1 LLATLN
7 AKLKTTLSV
16 KLLQFSLYKV
26 KLWKINTANAP
37 KKRKPFTLGKNGRG
51 DNFGLFGISTITL
64 LNFVLKLLKIE
75 RMTYDFAIIGGG
87 IVGAATFYKLQQKYP
102 DKTIVLLEK
111 MAQLADHQTGHN
123 SGVIHSGLYY
133 KPGSLKAKNCIQG
146 RHELVAFAKEHGIAH
161 DVCGKVVVATDPSE
175 LPHMEKI
182 FQIGLENK
190 IEGIKRLTAEEVKE
204 HEPFVECIGGIWVP
218 VTGIIDFRGATEKM
232 VELALAIQAKS
243 ALKLQHEV
251 ERIEKGEKYSK
262 LVTNQG
268 TFEAEYLIFCAGLQA
283 DRLAKKDGVD
293 LKEKVVGFRGDY
305 YELTEQGKHK
315 VKNLIY
321 PVPNPDFPFLG
332 VHFTRM
338 TDGEI
343 ECGPNAVF
351 TFKREGYGKTDF
363 SLRDTWDALTYKGT
377 WRLFFQ
383 NMSFGINEYRRA
395 FSKKLFL
402 KTLQRMVPSLT
413 MDDLRPGRAGV
424 RALLLREDGDTRD
437 DFRIEYHGKS
447 IHVLNAPSP
456 AATASLAIGGYI
468 VEEAEKHFHLS

>member
-1 LLATLN
+1 MAFDI
-7 AKLKTTLSV
+7 AV
-16 KLLQFSLYKV
+16 
-26 KLWKINTANAP
+26 
-37 KKRKPFTLGKNGRG
+37 
-51 DNFGLFGISTITL
+51 
-64 LNFVLKLLKIE
+64 
-75 RMTYDFAIIGGG
+75 IGGG
-87 IVGAATFYKLQQKYP
+87 IVGAATLYKLQVKYP
-102 DKTIVLLEK
+102 HLSIVLIEK
-111 MAQLADHQTGHN
+111 MDKLADHQTGHN

-133 KPGSLKAKNCIQG
+133 KPGSLKARNCIQG
-146 RHELVAFAKEHGIAH
+146 RKELVAFAKEHGIKH

-175 LPHMEKI
+175 LPFMEKI
-182 FQIGLENK
+182 FQTGLQNG
-190 IEGIKRLTAEEVKE
+190 IEGIRKLTAEEVKE
-204 HEPFVECIGGIWVP
+204 YEPFVESIGGIHVP

-232 VELALAIQAKS
+232 VELALAINPSSELQLNTEVTDVK
-243 ALKLQHEV
+243 KLASSSIIQTNKGDV
-251 ERIEKGEKYSK
+251 EARY
-262 LVTNQG
+262 LV
-268 TFEAEYLIFCAGLQA
+268 FCAGLQA
-283 DRLAKKDGVD
+283 DRLAKKDGIK

-305 YELTEQGKHK
+305 YELTDQAKHK

-363 SLRDTWDALTYKGT
+363 SFRDTWDALTYKGT
-377 WRLFFQ
+377 WMLFFK

-402 KTLQRMVPSLT
+402 KTLQRMIPSLT
-413 MDDLRPGRAGV
+413 MDDIKPGRAGV
-424 RALLLREDGDTRD
+424 RALLLAQDGDTRD
-437 DFRIEYHGKS
+437 DFRIEYHGNS

-468 VEEAEKHFHLS
+468 AEEVEKHFKL